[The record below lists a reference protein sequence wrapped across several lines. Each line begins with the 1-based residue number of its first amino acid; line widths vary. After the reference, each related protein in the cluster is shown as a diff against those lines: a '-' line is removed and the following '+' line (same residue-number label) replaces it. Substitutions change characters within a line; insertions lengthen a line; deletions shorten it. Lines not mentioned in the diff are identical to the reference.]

1 MTIKYNRL
9 FDLRYV
15 VLIFIILSALG
26 TYLNTVSNDFVY
38 DDEYEILR
46 NPWIKSTK
54 FIPEIF
60 LSYSWGFQ
68 NTESTSYYHPLK
80 FIVHTVQYRI
90 FGTKPWGYHL
100 TNVIVHA
107 IVTVLVFFI
116 GISLFNQVFHEKTI
130 VFPAIASILFAV
142 HPIHT
147 EAVAWIAGSGDLLMS
162 CFFLLSF
169 FVYINSANKQNRR
182 FIISA
187 ILFFIATLFKATAM
201 TLPLLLIIYDY
212 SFKKGF
218 FDNTLQGN
226 PFKISLYRRY
236 VPFVIAALA
245 YLSLRTYAVKGFI
258 PEKSYTE
265 DYAYMI
271 FINILTVF
279 AKYLEMLVYPFN
291 LNIMHVFHPVLS
303 IDNKVL
309 LSFCIFALF
318 IALVLVTRKKNRGI
332 FFGLLWITI
341 PLIPVLYIP
350 TFLRENA
357 LAERYLYLPSVGFV
371 IALTILLKSIYQRR
385 LFKGMTVLLLFLG
398 LAAVVA
404 LFTLQTVKRN
414 SIWKNNYTLWIDT
427 VKKSPDSFS
436 ANNNLGEVLLKK
448 GQLDEAIS
456 YFRKT
461 IQLNPTLDVAYLNL
475 GVSLYEKGILNEA
488 IVCFQKAIQLNPNYP
503 GAYNNLGNIF
513 CAKEQFEEAIKY
525 YQKAI
530 QLNPYYAYAYNNLG
544 FVYYR
549 MGLLDDAAKEFQI
562 ALSLNPDYKE
572 ARYNLLMIYNMKNRL
587 NPPDA
592 SQQR

>member
-1 MTIKYNRL
+1 MKNNYNRK

-15 VLIFIILSALG
+15 AVILIIFSALG
-26 TYLNTVSNDFVY
+26 VYLNTLFNGFVF
-38 DDEYEILR
+38 DDESEILK

-68 NTESTSYYHPLK
+68 YSESTSYYHPMK
-80 FIVHTVQYRI
+80 FLLYMFQYRI
-90 FGTKPWGYHL
+90 FGTEPWGYHL
-100 TNVIVHA
+100 TNVIGHA

-116 GISLFNQVFHEKTI
+116 GISLFNQVFHKKTI
-130 VFPAIASILFAV
+130 VFPAIAAILFAV

-147 EAVAWIAGSGDLLMS
+147 EVVAWIAGSGDLFMS

-169 FVYINSANKQNRR
+169 FVYINSANQQYRR

-187 ILFFIATLFKATAM
+187 IIFFIATLFKATAM
-201 TLPLLLIIYDY
+201 TLPLLFIIYDY

-236 VPFVIAALA
+236 IPFIIAALA

-303 IDNKVL
+303 IDGKVVAA
-309 LSFCIFALF
+309 FCIFALF

-350 TFLRENA
+350 AFLRENA
-357 LAERYLYLPSVGFV
+357 LAERYLYLPSVGF
-371 IALTILLKSIYQRR
+371 IISLTFMLKSIYQKR
-385 LFKGMTVLLLFLG
+385 LSKGMTVILISLCIS
-398 LAAVVA
+398 VVA
-404 LFTLQTVKRN
+404 VIFALQTVKRN
-414 SIWKNNYTLWIDT
+414 SVWRDNYTLW
-427 VKKSPDSFS
+427 
-436 ANNNLGEVLLKK
+436 L
-448 GQLDEAIS
+448 Q
-456 YFRKT
+456 FR
-461 IQLNPTLDVAYLNL
+461 Q
-475 GVSLYEKGILNEA
+475 
-488 IVCFQKAIQLNPNYP
+488 
-503 GAYNNLGNIF
+503 
-513 CAKEQFEEAIKY
+513 
-525 YQKAI
+525 
-530 QLNPYYAYAYNNLG
+530 
-544 FVYYR
+544 
-549 MGLLDDAAKEFQI
+549 
-562 ALSLNPDYKE
+562 
-572 ARYNLLMIYNMKNRL
+572 
-587 NPPDA
+587 
-592 SQQR
+592 